1 MTIRTDLGSRL
12 RDGRQLARTKYKEE
26 EKDKLGILRAGNSG
40 VMTEDGDAA
49 GSCLRVAHLR
59 SLGIETEPPDDSRL
73 IMFQLG
79 TANEDV
85 IYADLVH
92 TKAEDEII
100 LRETE
105 IPISWVTS
113 NGTKV
118 TGRPDMVVLKKVG
131 EELKPSHGI
140 IFLAN
145 GEAAKAVFG
154 VEIKSIASVWTSREV
169 LFDGTP
175 KFEHLI
181 QAGHYSWKLGCPFKL
196 MYKQYAN
203 QAVPQWANKFFPKKG
218 EKNSEHIEYNDKGEI
233 KAIQPFEIVYELQWN
248 AKVSSLE
255 YRREDRPNDRWVRS
269 PISTADIERF
279 YEFLSTMGSR
289 KELGPRPMT
298 IDAEGR
304 EKNFSKCNYCTLKPI
319 CDTQEKKGYDAWLG
333 SVKKQLGV

>member
-118 TGRPDMVVLKKVG
+118 TGRPDMVVLKKTG
-131 EELKPSHGI
+131 DATQP
-140 IFLAN
+140 
-145 GEAAKAVFG
+145 VFG

-218 EKNSEHIEYNDKGEI
+218 ERNSEHIEYNDKGEI
-233 KAIQPFEIVYELQWN
+233 KSIQPFEVVYELQWN

-255 YRREDRPNDRWVRS
+255 YRREDRPNDKWVRS

-304 EKNFSKCNYCTLKPI
+304 EKNFSKCNYCPVKPI
-319 CDTQEKKGYDAWLG
+319 CDTQEKNGYDAWLQA
-333 SVKKQLGV
+333 VKAVAWVKDIKKQLGV